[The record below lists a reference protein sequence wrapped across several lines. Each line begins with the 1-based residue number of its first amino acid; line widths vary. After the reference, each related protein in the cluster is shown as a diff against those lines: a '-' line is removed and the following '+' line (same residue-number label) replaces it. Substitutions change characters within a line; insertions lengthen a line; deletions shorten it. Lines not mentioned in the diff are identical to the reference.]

1 MLRAK
6 GLTDYYN
13 SIPLG
18 EAPVESV
25 NKPVDNV
32 SNSNIAE
39 RIAPLKVE
47 AIRPAPDKDTHGY
60 RLVRVKTDAEMQ
72 TETNEEIA
80 KILTEEPKT
89 ENTRNKRKWA
99 ILMANVLDKG
109 IVFEDVSLKHKNRE
123 LMGKWD
129 YTLTAEARGQN
140 VIGNGHYEYDPY
152 SKTER
157 QVSKSLNDIREEVDN
172 TGLTAE
178 FYDYIYHKHNVD
190 RMRLEGRFEG
200 MENKPVF
207 GYNVTSEQ
215 SQQVVRQYETQHPE
229 FITFAQDVY
238 DYLDADRQVLVD
250 NGVISQETADLW
262 KAMYPHYVPIRRAGH
277 TGNSINVPLDTGRT
291 GVNAPIKKA
300 TGGNKDILPL
310 FDTMASRTLQ
320 TYRATA
326 KNSFGVE
333 LKNTIGTTINSQAT
347 NIDEVID
354 SVDAQEELLQ
364 EGKNGQKPTFTVFEN
379 GEKVTFEITEDMY
392 DALKPLDNSSLLSKT
407 FLPLN
412 KVSNFHRNVLT
423 QYNPIFTLTN
433 AIKDAQ
439 DVLINSQHA
448 AKTYA
453 KVPEALAQVLSKG
466 YWFQEYMNN
475 GGEQNSYFDS
485 ADLTFK
491 TENKGLAKILDLPP
505 LKQIAQMNDFI
516 ERIPR
521 LAEYI
526 ASRESGRSVE
536 VSMLDAARVTTNFK
550 AGGNLTKWANRNGA
564 TFLNASVQGA
574 MQQVR
579 NIREANANGI
589 RGWANLA
596 TKFAVA
602 GLPAILLNALLW
614 EDDEEYE
621 ELSDYVKQ
629 NYYIVAKTDDGT
641 FIRIPKGRTLAVIQE
656 GIQQMKNLVTG
667 DDEAD
672 LKTFIDLFLTNLA
685 PNNPIE
691 NNILSPIIQVA
702 NNKTWYGE
710 DLVPTR
716 LQDLPAAEQYDESTD
731 LFSRWLGEKTNI
743 SPVKINYLLDQY
755 SGGLGDVILPMLT
768 PEAKTDADTLGEQ
781 LLAPLKSKFTTNSI
795 MNNQNVADFYDTSE
809 ELTTEA
815 KKSNATDKDIL
826 SNKYFNSI
834 KAEMNELYAEKREI
848 QNSDLPNSE
857 KYKKVL
863 EIQKQINELAKEAIK
878 SYKDVNVY
886 SDYATAG
893 DRQYRLNDEGEWQKI
908 NDKQIAKQED
918 VISGLGITP
927 NDYWSNKEEYDFAY
941 ENPSKYALANAISD
955 YSTFKKLSSELYD
968 IKADKDENGKSISGS
983 RKEKVF
989 DYINNL
995 DLAFEQRVMLAK
1007 MEYPSYDEYNNEII
1021 EYLNNRED
1029 ISYEQMVSILTEL
1042 GFTVKK
1048 DGTITWN

>member
-1 MLRAK
+1 M
-6 GLTDYYN
+6 
-13 SIPLG
+13 
-18 EAPVESV
+18 
-25 NKPVDNV
+25 
-32 SNSNIAE
+32 
-39 RIAPLKVE
+39 
-47 AIRPAPDKDTHGY
+47 
-60 RLVRVKTDAEMQ
+60 
-72 TETNEEIA
+72 
-80 KILTEEPKT
+80 
-89 ENTRNKRKWA
+89 
-99 ILMANVLDKG
+99 
-109 IVFEDVSLKHKNRE
+109 
-123 LMGKWD
+123 
-129 YTLTAEARGQN
+129 
-140 VIGNGHYEYDPY
+140 
-152 SKTER
+152 
-157 QVSKSLNDIREEVDN
+157 NDIRAEVEN
-172 TGLTAE
+172 TGLTKE
-178 FYDYIYHKHNVD
+178 FYEYIYHKHNVD
-190 RMRLEGRFEG
+190 RMSLESRAKAKMNQLAQDLVNTTDENIKNQIKKQV
-200 MENKPVF
+200 ELLSKQVNKPVF
-207 GYNVTSEQ
+207 GYDVTSEQ
-215 SQQVVRQYETQHPE
+215 SQEIVNQYEFSNPE
-229 FITFAQDVY
+229 FMDYAQDVY

-262 KAMYPHYVPIRRAGH
+262 KSMYPHYVPIRRAGH
-277 TGNSINVPLDTGRT
+277 TGNSINVPLDTERT

-392 DALKPLDNSSLLSKT
+392 DALKPLDSSSILSKT
-407 FLPLN
+407 YGLP
-412 KVSNFHRNVLT
+412 SNISGFHRGVLT
-423 QYNPIFTLTN
+423 QYNPVFMLTN
-433 AIKDAQ
+433 AIKDSQ
-439 DVLINSQHA
+439 DILINSQHA

-453 KVPEALAQVLSKG
+453 KVPEATAQLISKG
-466 YWFQEYMNN
+466 YWYQEYMNN
-475 GGEQNSYFDS
+475 GGEHNSYFDS
-485 ADLTFK
+485 VDNTFA
-491 TENKGLAKILDLPP
+491 TENKGLKKVLDLPP
-505 LKQIAQMNDFI
+505 LKQIAQMNDFV

-526 ASRESGRSVE
+526 ASREAGRSIE

-550 AGGNLTKWANRNGA
+550 AGGNLTKFLNRNGA

-596 TKFAVA
+596 TKFAIA
-602 GLPAILLNALLW
+602 GLPAILLNSLIW
-614 EDDEEYE
+614 DDDEEYE

-629 NYYIVAKTDDGT
+629 NYYIVSKTEDGT
-641 FIRIPKGRTLAVIQE
+641 FIRIPKGRTVAVIQE
-656 GIQQMKNLVTG
+656 GVRQMQNLATG

-672 LKTFIDLFLTNLA
+672 LKTFLDLFITNLA
-685 PNNPIE
+685 PNNPID
-691 NNILSPIIQVA
+691 NNVLSPIVQVA
-702 NNKTWYGE
+702 KNETWYGK

-731 LFSRWLGEKTNI
+731 SFSRWLGEMTNF

-755 SGGLGDVILPMLT
+755 TGGVGDVVLPMMT
-768 PEAKTDADTLGEQ
+768 PEAKSDADTFGEQ
-781 LLAPLKSKFTTNSI
+781 MLAPLKSKFTANAT

-809 ELTTEA
+809 KLTTEA
-815 KKSNATDKDIL
+815 KKSTATDEDVL
-826 SNKYFNSI
+826 RNKYINSV

-848 QNSDLPNSE
+848 QNSDLSNSE
-857 KYKKVL
+857 KYNRVL
-863 EIQKQINELAKEAIK
+863 EVQKQINELSKEALNE
-878 SYKDVNVY
+878 YKNVDIY
-886 SDYATAG
+886 SNYATAG
-893 DRQYRLNDEGEWQKI
+893 DRQYRLTDEGEWQKI
-908 NDKQIAKQED
+908 NDKQLEKQD
-918 VISGLGITP
+918 NVTSTLGISP
-927 NDYWSNKEEYDFAY
+927 NDYWSNKEEYDYAY

-955 YSTFKKLSSELYD
+955 YSTFRELSSELYD

-995 DLAFEQRVMLAK
+995 DLDFEQRVMLAK
-1007 MEYPSYDEYNNEII
+1007 LEYPSYNEYNYEII

-1029 ISYEQMVSILTEL
+1029 INYEQMVSILTEL

-1048 DGTITWN
+1048 DGTITWD